1 MTNMNC
7 IFCQIVNGDL
17 PSTRL
22 YEDDRVVVFKDIAPK
37 APVHLLVVPREHVRN
52 LEEAGDAQDA
62 LLGHMTAVA
71 AKVAAQAG
79 IAASGYRVVLNNG
92 LDAGQ
97 VVFHLHL
104 HVLGGQRLG
113 DMG

>member
-7 IFCQIVNGDL
+7 IFCQIVSGEL
-17 PSTRL
+17 PSTRV

-37 APVHLLVVPREHVRN
+37 APVHLLVVPRAHIRN

-62 LLGHMTAVA
+62 LLGHMIVVG
-71 AKVAAQAG
+71 AKVAAEAG
-79 IAASGYRVVLNNG
+79 IAASGYRVALNNG

-97 VVFHLHL
+97 VVFHVHL